1 MLREMIENMGIESE
15 KVAALLGY
23 NPELFQ
29 QWLVNQRP
37 MPSSVLEVLSDVMGS
52 DLEPYLER
60 KVSIK
65 DTSAVTPA
73 IWYRFRGER
82 LVEAD
87 REFVFL
93 IRRLGYFLNELEEI
107 TGARS
112 VGWKS
117 LFQEIRQKTDI
128 QAPPRVQG
136 IQAARMFRESRGLN
150 TGATGIGEV
159 LRGNLK
165 AMGILVV
172 ESPIPESQLEGCCFY
187 VGTRPSERPC
197 VFANSHHSTWFRR
210 NMILLHEIAHA
221 IFDAESE
228 GAALDF
234 FEGGGDS
241 AALCEER
248 ADAFAQEALVPRNTL
263 AHIAQRHGYDW
274 TALAPEHLTRIC
286 AESQAE
292 KRTVL
297 RAAFEGGLIS
307 QDLQGRYAKIDIGS
321 LLPAVTERAL
331 STDDYIRIKGKEAAA
346 WLGKRDSTVPSRK
359 IRLPVAYI
367 KSVLEALNGSH
378 ISRGKAAEMLF
389 VDNDVFRERFG
400 AEALAEF
407 PDAAGEHAF

>member
-1 MLREMIENMGIESE
+1 MLREMIENTGILPE

-23 NPELFQ
+23 NPEIFQ

-37 MPSSVLEVLSDVMGS
+37 MPESVLQVLSDVIGS
-52 DLEPYLER
+52 NLEPYLER
-60 KVSIK
+60 KISTK
-65 DTSAVTPA
+65 EAGAVTPA
-73 IWYRFRGER
+73 IWYRFRGAG

-117 LFQEIRQKTDI
+117 LFQEIRQKVDI

-136 IQAARMFRESRGLN
+136 IQAARMFRESRGLSS
-150 TGATGIGEV
+150 GATGIGEA

-165 AMGILVV
+165 AMGVLVV
-172 ESPIPESQLEGCCFY
+172 ESPIPQSKLEGCCFY

-210 NMILLHEIAHA
+210 NMILLHEVAHA
-221 IFDAESE
+221 IFDAETE
-228 GAALDF
+228 GATLDF
-234 FEGGGDS
+234 HNEYH
-241 AALCEER
+241 AAISEER

-263 AHIAQRHGYDW
+263 FHISQRQGFSW
-274 TALAPEHLTRIC
+274 VSLTPRQLATIC
-286 AESQAE
+286 AECHTE

-297 RAAFEGGLIS
+297 RAAFEADLIS
-307 QDLQGRYAKIDIGS
+307 QELFDHYSEMEIGG
-321 LLPAVTERAL
+321 LLPDITEHAL
-331 STDDYIRIKGKEAAA
+331 STEEYIRSRGQETAA
-346 WLGKRDSTVPSRK
+346 WIGKRESTIPSRK

-367 KSVLEALNGSH
+367 KTVLEALDNAC

-389 VDNDVFRERFG
+389 VDNDVFRERF
-400 AEALAEF
+400 
-407 PDAAGEHAF
+407 PDSAGELAF